1 MLEVVVGGLIERN
14 ADNIYTFCPTERLT
28 GIGVPLEPEASML
41 IYALTARYNQPINVT
56 HTRQLKDCTSPICL
70 LFQYADFDDLKV
82 EKGEATYVAP
92 VVDPVSLVVAIA
104 LAYALER
111 RLGGGWLVEVYSDV
125 WPQHVDILLYLKA
138 LRGVV
143 RIYTTTLSERA
154 MAADRVVVNNSFK
167 QEALGL
173 KEYRGYPW
181 CTPPAATPPGVE
193 EEVEELVR
201 TAVEAGGFL
210 SLKYALEQFGQRA
223 VARAIALGLLRYDPV
238 TMSLKVTEAALGR
251 D

>member
-1 MLEVVVGGLIERN
+1 MLELVVGGLIERN
-14 ADNIYTFCPTERLT
+14 ADYVYTFCPTERYT
-28 GIGVPLEPEASML
+28 GIGVALEPEASML
-41 IYALTARYNQPINVT
+41 IYALTARYNQPIHIT

-70 LFQYADFDDLKV
+70 LFQYADLEDLKV
-82 EKGEATYVAP
+82 ERGEATYVAP
-92 VVDPVSLVVAIA
+92 VVDPASLVVAIA

-111 RLGGGWLVEVYSDV
+111 RLRGGWLVEVYSDA
-125 WPQHVDILLYLKA
+125 WPQHVDVLLYLKA

-154 MAADRVVVNNSFK
+154 MAADRVVVNHAFK
-167 QEALGL
+167 AEALGL

-181 CTPPAATPPGVE
+181 CTPPTAPPPGVE

-201 TAVEAGGFL
+201 TAVESGGFI

-223 VARAIALGLLRYDPV
+223 VARAIALGLLRYDPT

-251 D
+251 G

>member
-1 MLEVVVGGLIERN
+1 MLELVVGGLIERN
-14 ADNIYTFCPTERLT
+14 ADYVYTFCPTERYT
-28 GIGVPLEPEASML
+28 GIGTPLEPEASML
-41 IYALTARYNQPINVT
+41 IYALTARYNQPIHVT

-70 LFQYADFDDLKV
+70 LFQYAGFEELRM

-92 VVDPVSLVVAIA
+92 VVDPASLIVAIA

-111 RLGGGWLVEVYSDV
+111 RLGGGWLVEVYSDA
-125 WPQHVDILLYLKA
+125 WLHHVDILLYLKA

-154 MAADRVVVNNSFK
+154 MAADRVVVNHSFK
-167 QEALGL
+167 AEALGI

-181 CTPPAATPPGVE
+181 CTPPTVQPPGVE
-193 EEVEELVR
+193 EEVEELVK
-201 TAVEAGGFL
+201 TAVEAGGFI
-210 SLKYALEQFGQRA
+210 SLKYALEQYGQKA
-223 VARAIALGLLRYDPV
+223 VARAIALGLLRYDPT

>member
-14 ADNIYTFCPTERLT
+14 ADYVYTFCPTERIT

-41 IYALTARYNQPINVT
+41 IYALTARYNQPIHVT
-56 HTRQLKDCTSPICL
+56 HTKQLRECTSPICL
-70 LFQYADFDDLKV
+70 LFQYADLEDLKV
-82 EKGEATYVAP
+82 EKGETTYVAP
-92 VVDPVSLVVAIA
+92 VVDPASLVVAIA

-111 RLGGGWLVEVYSDV
+111 RLGGGWLVEVYSDA
-125 WPQHVDILLYLKA
+125 WPHHIDVLLYLKP

-154 MAADRVVVNNSFK
+154 LAADRVVVNHAFK

-173 KEYRGYPW
+173 REYRGYPW
-181 CTPPAATPPGVE
+181 CTPPTAPPPGVE

-223 VARAIALGLLRYDPV
+223 VARAIALGLLRYDPT

>member
-1 MLEVVVGGLIERN
+1 VEQD
-14 ADNIYTFCPTERLT
+14 ADYVYTFCPTERLT
-28 GIGVPLEPEASML
+28 GIGTPLEPEASML
-41 IYALTARYNQPINVT
+41 ILALTARYNQPIHIA

-70 LFQYADFDDLKV
+70 LFQYADFDDFKV

-92 VVDPVSLVVAIA
+92 VVDPASLVVAIA

-111 RLGGGWLVEVYSDV
+111 RLGGGWLVEVYSDA
-125 WPQHVDILLYLKA
+125 WPQHVDVLLYLKA

-154 MAADRVVVNNSFK
+154 MAADRVVVNHTFK

-173 KEYRGYPW
+173 REYRGYPW
-181 CTPPAATPPGVE
+181 CSPPTAPPLGVE
-193 EEVEELVR
+193 EDVEELVR
-201 TAVEAGGFL
+201 TAVESGGFL

-223 VARAIALGLLRYDPV
+223 VARAIALGLLRYDPT

>member
-1 MLEVVVGGLIERN
+1 MLELVVGGLIERN
-14 ADNIYTFCPTERLT
+14 ADYVYTFCPTERRT
-28 GIGVPLEPEASML
+28 GIGTPLEPEASML
-41 IYALTARYNQPINVT
+41 IYALTSRYNQPINIT
-56 HTRQLKDCTSPICL
+56 HTRQLRECTSPICL
-70 LFQYADFDDLKV
+70 LFQYADLDDFKV
-82 EKGEATYVAP
+82 EKGETTYVAP
-92 VVDPVSLVVAIA
+92 VVDPASLVVAIA

-125 WPQHVDILLYLKA
+125 WPQHVDVLLYLKA

-143 RIYTTTLSERA
+143 RIYTTTLSEKA
-154 MAADRVVVNNSFK
+154 MAADRVVVNHTFK
-167 QEALGL
+167 AEALGL
-173 KEYRGYPW
+173 KEYRGYRW
-181 CTPPAATPPGVE
+181 CSPPAVQPPGVE

-223 VARAIALGLLRYDPV
+223 VARAIALGLLRYDPT

-251 D
+251 G

>member
-1 MLEVVVGGLIERN
+1 MLEIVVGGLTERN
-14 ADNIYTFCPTERLT
+14 AEYVYTFCPTERYT
-28 GIGVPLEPEASML
+28 GIGTPLEPEASML
-41 IYALTARYNQPINVT
+41 IYALTARYNQPIHIT
-56 HTRQLKDCTSPICL
+56 HTRKLRDCTSPICL

-92 VVDPVSLVVAIA
+92 VIDPASLIIAIA
-104 LAYALER
+104 LAFALER
-111 RLGGGWLVEVYSDV
+111 RLGGGWLVEVYSDA
-125 WPQHVDILLYLKA
+125 WPHHIDVLLYLKA

-154 MAADRVVVNNSFK
+154 MAADRVVVNHSFK

-173 KEYRGYPW
+173 KEYRGYQW
-181 CTPPAATPPGVE
+181 CTPPTVTPPGIE
-193 EEVEELVR
+193 EEVEELIK
-201 TAVEAGGFL
+201 TAVETGGFL

-223 VARAIALGLLRYDPV
+223 VARAIALGFLRYDPT

>member
-1 MLEVVVGGLIERN
+1 MLEVVVGGLTERN
-14 ADNIYTFCPTERLT
+14 ADYVYTFCPTERLT
-28 GIGVPLEPEASML
+28 GIGVQLEPEASML
-41 IYALTARYNQPINVT
+41 IYALTARYNQPIHVI

-70 LFQYADFDDLKV
+70 LFQYADLDDLKV
-82 EKGEATYVAP
+82 EKGETTYVAP
-92 VVDPVSLVVAIA
+92 VVDPASLLVAIV

-111 RLGGGWLVEVYSDV
+111 RLGGGWLVEVYSDA
-125 WPQHVDILLYLKA
+125 WPHHVDVLLYLKPM
-138 LRGVV
+138 RGVV

-154 MAADRVVVNNSFK
+154 MAADRVVVNHSFK
-167 QEALGL
+167 AEALGL

-181 CTPPAATPPGVE
+181 CSPPAAQPPGVE

-223 VARAIALGLLRYDPV
+223 VARAIALGLMRYDPT
-238 TMSLKVTEAALGR
+238 TMSLKVAEAAFGR
-251 D
+251 G

>member
-1 MLEVVVGGLIERN
+1 MLEIVVGGLIKRD
-14 ADNIYTFCPTERLT
+14 ADYVYTFCPTERLT
-28 GIGVPLEPEASML
+28 GIGTPLEPEASML
-41 IYALTARYNQPINVT
+41 ILALTARYDQPVNIT
-56 HTRQLKDCTSPICL
+56 HTRQLRECTSPICL
-70 LFQYADFDDLKV
+70 LFQYADLDDLKV

-92 VVDPVSLVVAIA
+92 VVDPASLVVAIA

-111 RLGGGWLVEVYSDV
+111 RLGGGWLVETYSDD
-125 WPQHVDILLYLKA
+125 WPHHIDVLLYLKA

-154 MAADRVVVNNSFK
+154 MAADRVVVNHSFRA
-167 QEALGL
+167 EALGL

-181 CTPPAATPPGVE
+181 CSPPAAQPPGVE

-223 VARAIALGLLRYDPV
+223 VARAIALGFLRYDPT
-238 TMSLKVTEAALGR
+238 TMSLKVTEAAFGR
-251 D
+251 G

>member
-1 MLEVVVGGLIERN
+1 MLELVVGGLVERN
-14 ADNIYTFCPTERLT
+14 AEYVYTFCPTERYT
-28 GIGVPLEPEASML
+28 GIGTPLEPEASML
-41 IYALTARYNQPINVT
+41 ILALTSRYNQPINIT
-56 HTRQLKDCTSPICL
+56 HTRQLKECTSPICL
-70 LFQYADFDDLKV
+70 LFQYADFEELRV

-92 VVDPVSLVVAIA
+92 VVDPASLIVAIA

-111 RLGGGWLVEVYSDV
+111 RLGGGWLVEVYSDA
-125 WPQHVDILLYLKA
+125 WLHHVDILLYLKA

-154 MAADRVVVNNSFK
+154 MAADHVVVNHSFK

-181 CTPPAATPPGVE
+181 CSPPAAPPPGVE
-193 EEVEELVR
+193 EEVEELVK
-201 TAVEAGGFL
+201 TAVESGGFI
-210 SLKYALEQFGQRA
+210 SLKYALEQYGQRA

-251 D
+251 G

>member
-1 MLEVVVGGLIERN
+1 MLEIVVGGPIERD
-14 ADNIYTFCPTERLT
+14 ADYVYTFCPTERLT
-28 GIGVPLEPEASML
+28 GIGASLEPEASML
-41 IYALTARYNQPINVT
+41 IYALTSRYNQPVNIT
-56 HTRQLKDCTSPICL
+56 HTRQLRECTSPICL
-70 LFQYADFDDLKV
+70 LFQYADLEDLKV
-82 EKGEATYVAP
+82 ERGESTYVAP
-92 VVDPVSLVVAIA
+92 VVDPASLVVAIA

-111 RLGGGWLVEVYSDV
+111 RLGGGWLVEVYSDA

-154 MAADRVVVNNSFK
+154 MAADRVVVNHSFK

-173 KEYRGYPW
+173 KEYRGYQW
-181 CTPPAATPPGVE
+181 CSPPTAPPPGVE
-193 EEVEELVR
+193 EEVEELVK
-201 TAVEAGGFL
+201 TAVEAGGFI
-210 SLKYALEQFGQRA
+210 SLRYALEQFGQRA
-223 VARAIALGLLRYDPV
+223 VARAIALGLLRYDPT

>member
-1 MLEVVVGGLIERN
+1 MLEIVVGSLVERN
-14 ADNIYTFCPTERLT
+14 ADYVYTFCPTERLT
-28 GIGVPLEPEASML
+28 GIGVQLEPEASML
-41 IYALTARYNQPINVT
+41 IYALTARYNQPVNIT
-56 HTRQLKDCTSPICL
+56 HTRQLRECTSPICL

-82 EKGEATYVAP
+82 ERGEATYVAP
-92 VVDPVSLVVAIA
+92 VIDPASLIVAIA

-111 RLGGGWLVEVYSDV
+111 GLGGGWLVEVYSDA
-125 WPQHVDILLYLKA
+125 WPQHVDVLLYLKA

-154 MAADRVVVNNSFK
+154 MAADRVVVNHSFK

-173 KEYRGYPW
+173 REYRGYPW
-181 CTPPAATPPGVE
+181 CTPPTAPPPGVE
-193 EEVEELVR
+193 EEVEELVK

-223 VARAIALGLLRYDPV
+223 VARAIALGLLRYDPA
-238 TMSLKVTEAALGR
+238 TMSLKVTETALSR

>member
-1 MLEVVVGGLIERN
+1 MLELVVGGLIKRDAEYV
-14 ADNIYTFCPTERLT
+14 YTFCPTERYT
-28 GIGVPLEPEASML
+28 GIGVQLEPEASML
-41 IYALTARYNQPINVT
+41 IYALTARYNQPIHIT
-56 HTRQLKDCTSPICL
+56 HTRQLRECTSPVCL
-70 LFQYADFDDLKV
+70 LFQYADFDDLKI
-82 EKGEATYVAP
+82 ERGEATYVAP
-92 VVDPVSLVVAIA
+92 VVDPASLVVAIA

-111 RLGGGWLVEVYSDV
+111 RLGGGWLVEVYSDA
-125 WPQHVDILLYLKA
+125 WPQHVDVLLYLKA

-154 MAADRVVVNNSFK
+154 MAADRVVVNHSFK
-167 QEALGL
+167 AEALGL
-173 KEYRGYPW
+173 KEYRGYQW
-181 CTPPAATPPGVE
+181 CTPPAAEPPGVE
-193 EEVEELVR
+193 GEVEELVK

-223 VARAIALGLLRYDPV
+223 VARAIALGLLRYDPT

>member
-1 MLEVVVGGLIERN
+1 MIINIWHPKGGTGKATVATSLAIALSKSWGRTLYVELSPVPVSVN
-14 ADNIYTFCPTERLT
+14 LGVEADRKK
-28 GIGVPLEPEASML
+28 S
-41 IYALTARYNQPINVT
+41 
-56 HTRQLKDCTSPICL
+56 TRT
-70 LFQYADFDDLKV
+70 
-82 EKGEATYVAP
+82 EATYVTP
-92 VVDPVSLVVAIA
+92 VIDPVSLVVAIA

-111 RLGGGWLVEVYSDV
+111 RLGGGWLVETYSDA
-125 WPQHVDILLYLKA
+125 WPQHVDILLYLKP

-154 MAADRVVVNNSFK
+154 MAADRVVVNHTFK

-181 CTPPAATPPGVE
+181 CSPPAATPPGVE

-223 VARAIALGLLRYDPV
+223 VARAIALGLLRYDPT
-238 TMSLKVTEAALGR
+238 TMSLKVTETAFGR

>member
-14 ADNIYTFCPTERLT
+14 ADYVYTFCPTERYT
-28 GIGVPLEPEASML
+28 GIGVSLEPEASML
-41 IYALTARYNQPINVT
+41 IFALTSRYNQPVNIT
-56 HTRQLKDCTSPICL
+56 HTRQLKECASPICL
-70 LFQYADFDDLKV
+70 LFQYADLEELRV

-92 VVDPVSLVVAIA
+92 VIDPASLIVAIA

-111 RLGGGWLVEVYSDV
+111 RLGGGWLVEVYSDA
-125 WPQHVDILLYLKA
+125 WSQHVDVLLYLKA

-154 MAADRVVVNNSFK
+154 MAADRVVVNHSFK
-167 QEALGL
+167 AEALGL
-173 KEYRGYPW
+173 REYRGYQW
-181 CTPPAATPPGVE
+181 CTPPAAQPPGVE
-193 EEVEELVR
+193 EEVEELVK

-223 VARAIALGLLRYDPV
+223 VARAIALGLLRYDPT

-251 D
+251 G

>member
-1 MLEVVVGGLIERN
+1 MLELVVGGFVERN
-14 ADNIYTFCPTERLT
+14 ADYVYTFCPTERLT
-28 GIGVPLEPEASML
+28 GIGVSLEPEASML
-41 IYALTARYNQPINVT
+41 IYALTARYNQPVNIA
-56 HTRQLKDCTSPICL
+56 HTRQLKECTSPICL
-70 LFQYADFDDLKV
+70 LFQYADLEELRV

-111 RLGGGWLVEVYSDV
+111 RLGRGWLVEVYSDA
-125 WPQHVDILLYLKA
+125 WHHHVDILLYLKE

-154 MAADRVVVNNSFK
+154 MAADRVVVNHSFK
-167 QEALGL
+167 AEALGL

-181 CTPPAATPPGVE
+181 CSPPAAAPPGVE
-193 EEVEELVR
+193 EEVEELVK
-201 TAVEAGGFL
+201 TAVESGGFI

-223 VARAIALGLLRYDPV
+223 VARAIALGLLRYDPT
-238 TMSLKVTEAALGR
+238 TMSLKVTEAAFGR

>member
-1 MLEVVVGGLIERN
+1 MLEVVVGGLVERN
-14 ADNIYTFCPTERLT
+14 ADYVYTFCPTERYT
-28 GIGVPLEPEASML
+28 GIGVSLEPEASML
-41 IYALTARYNQPINVT
+41 IYALTARYNQPINIT

-70 LFQYADFDDLKV
+70 LFQYADFEDLKV

-92 VVDPVSLVVAIA
+92 VIDPASLIIAIA
-104 LAYALER
+104 LAFALER
-111 RLGGGWLVEVYSDV
+111 RLGGGWLVEVYSDA
-125 WPQHVDILLYLKA
+125 WPHHIDVLLYLKA

-154 MAADRVVVNNSFK
+154 MAADRVVVNHSFK

-173 KEYRGYPW
+173 KEYRGYRW
-181 CTPPAATPPGVE
+181 CSPPAATPPSVE

-223 VARAIALGLLRYDPV
+223 VARAIALGLLRYDPT

>member
-1 MLEVVVGGLIERN
+1 MLELVVGGLVERN
-14 ADNIYTFCPTERLT
+14 AEYVYTFCPTERYT
-28 GIGVPLEPEASML
+28 GIGTPLEPEASML
-41 IYALTARYNQPINVT
+41 ILALTTRYNQPIHIT
-56 HTRQLKDCTSPICL
+56 HTKQLKECTSPICL
-70 LFQYADFDDLKV
+70 LFQYADFDDFKI
-82 EKGEATYVAP
+82 ERGEATYVAP
-92 VVDPVSLVVAIA
+92 VVDPASLVVAIA

-111 RLGGGWLVEVYSDV
+111 RLGGGWLVEVYSDA
-125 WPQHVDILLYLKA
+125 WPQHVDVLLYLKP

-154 MAADRVVVNNSFK
+154 MAADRVVVNHSFK

-173 KEYRGYPW
+173 REYKGYSW
-181 CTPPAATPPGVE
+181 CSPPTATPPGVE
-193 EEVEELVR
+193 GEVEELVK

-223 VARAIALGLLRYDPV
+223 VARAIALGLLRYDPT

>member
-1 MLEVVVGGLIERN
+1 MLELVVGGLIERN
-14 ADNIYTFCPTERLT
+14 ADYVYTFCPTERYT
-28 GIGVPLEPEASML
+28 GIGVSLEPEASML
-41 IYALTARYNQPINVT
+41 IYALTARYNQPIHVT
-56 HTRQLKDCTSPICL
+56 HTKQLRECTSPICL

-92 VVDPVSLVVAIA
+92 VVDPASLVVAIA

-111 RLGGGWLVEVYSDV
+111 RLGGGWLVEVYSDA

-154 MAADRVVVNNSFK
+154 MAADRVVVNHSFK

-173 KEYRGYPW
+173 REYKGYQW
-181 CTPPAATPPGVE
+181 CTPPTATPPGVE

-223 VARAIALGLLRYDPV
+223 VARAVALGLLRYDPT
-238 TMSLKVTEAALGR
+238 TMSLRVTEAALGR